1 MFLTPR
7 YFPLQ
12 LEDFVVNTLSTIQP
26 ELVMCGGDLTEAK
39 SSLLKA
45 AQDEAEWQQYRDIV
59 SKRWRNVAWLDIR
72 GNHDNLNVLSRNSSE
87 NFYAKYS
94 SMGPRGFL
102 NSYKVSLASRGQK
115 FNIIA
120 VDATWAVGMNYPFNF
135 VGYIDRTEQS
145 SLDGLVSSLKND
157 EVSIMF
163 GHYPTSVVAQFD
175 YIRTLIS
182 RGLVYLSGH
191 LHDLALF
198 RMYQMYSFH
207 DKDNLELELVD
218 WKNNRKFRILA
229 VDNGKLSFTDV
240 KFDDWPIALV
250 TYPKDTKFMMPSK
263 ENYSHYEEN
272 TIKVLVFHKINISK
286 VIIGIDMETEVEASA
301 VDGGPLYVLPW
312 DAGKFKK
319 GAHRINVKVVD
330 ENRIVKEFQQDF
342 TLNPREADKFSNVMS
357 NFVLRSSF
365 SKLFHWLYGLT
376 LFFNLAIPSAMA
388 VTIYLSQSGKLSSTT
403 RRHIQKFS
411 NCCLVRKLMLVTGHN
426 VICVSLIIFVIY
438 MAVGPW
444 VVGSLVEGRTGAVF
458 AWGVV
463 VDSTLVH
470 SQVPFAYYFVHFG
483 LIHPVVVLAIGHL
496 LDFKYGQMM
505 DVGGGAA
512 NCGIMRHVAI
522 SVSLLLMMAFSVF
535 LSLSFWH
542 QFGSLGFLL
551 GPLKTWSYVFYSAM
565 FWLAWRSSADRMA
578 AVHRVLTKEKEKN
591 EDEDVS
597 TSADKLL

>member
-1 MFLTPR
+1 M
-7 YFPLQ
+7 
-12 LEDFVVNTLSTIQP
+12 VNTLSTIQP

-59 SKRWRNVAWLDIR
+59 SRRWRNVAWLDIR
-72 GNHDNLNVLSRNSSE
+72 GNHDNLNVLNRNSSE

-94 SMGPRGFL
+94 SMGPQGFL

-135 VGYIDRTEQS
+135 VGYIDQTEQS
-145 SLDGLVSSLKND
+145 SLDGLVSSVKSD

-175 YIRTLIS
+175 YVRSLIS

-250 TYPKDTKFMMPSK
+250 TYPKDTTFMMPSK

-319 GAHRINVKVVD
+319 GAHRITVKVVD
-330 ENRIVKEFQQDF
+330 ENEIVKEFQQDF
-342 TLNPREADKFSNVMS
+342 TLNPEEADKFSNVMS

-388 VTIYLSQSGKLSSTT
+388 VTIYLSQSGKLSSTS

-505 DVGGGAA
+505 DVGGGAG

>member
-1 MFLTPR
+1 M
-7 YFPLQ
+7 
-12 LEDFVVNTLSTIQP
+12 VNTLSTIQP

-59 SKRWRNVAWLDIR
+59 SRRWRNVAWLDIR
-72 GNHDNLNVLSRNSSE
+72 GNHDNLNVLNRNSSE

-94 SMGPRGFL
+94 SMGPQGFL

-135 VGYIDRTEQS
+135 VGYIDQTEQS
-145 SLDGLVSSLKND
+145 SLDGLVSSLKSD

-175 YIRTLIS
+175 YVRSLIS

-319 GAHRINVKVVD
+319 GAHRITVKVVD
-330 ENRIVKEFQQDF
+330 ENEIVKEFQQDF
-342 TLNPREADKFSNVMS
+342 TLNPEEADKFSNVMS

-388 VTIYLSQSGKLSSTT
+388 VTIYLSQSGKLSSTS

-505 DVGGGAA
+505 DVGGGTGE
-512 NCGIMRHVAI
+512 CGMMRHVAI

-565 FWLAWRSSADRMA
+565 FWLAWRSSADRLA
-578 AVHRVLTKEKEKN
+578 AVHRVLTKEKEKI

>member
-1 MFLTPR
+1 M
-7 YFPLQ
+7 
-12 LEDFVVNTLSTIQP
+12 ENTLSTIQP

-59 SKRWRNVAWLDIR
+59 SRRWRNVAWLDIR
-72 GNHDNLNVLSRNSSE
+72 GNHDNLNVLNRNSSE

-94 SMGPRGFL
+94 SMGPQGFL

-135 VGYIDRTEQS
+135 VGYIDQTEQS
-145 SLDGLVSSLKND
+145 SLDGLVSSLKSD

-175 YIRTLIS
+175 YVRSLIS

-319 GAHRINVKVVD
+319 GAHRITVKVVD
-330 ENRIVKEFQQDF
+330 ENEIVKEFQQDF
-342 TLNPREADKFSNVMS
+342 TLNPEEADKFSNVMS
-357 NFVLRSSF
+357 DFVLKSSF

-388 VTIYLSQSGKLSSTT
+388 VTIYLSQSGKLSSTS

-411 NCCLVRKLMLVTGHN
+411 NCCLVRKLMLVTGHS
-426 VICVSLIIFVIY
+426 VICASLIIFVIY

-505 DVGGGAA
+505 DVGGGTG

-565 FWLAWRSSADRMA
+565 FWLAWRSSADRLA
-578 AVHRVLTKEKEKN
+578 AVHRVLTKEKEKI

>member
-1 MFLTPR
+1 M
-7 YFPLQ
+7 
-12 LEDFVVNTLSTIQP
+12 VNTLSTIQP

-59 SKRWRNVAWLDIR
+59 SRRWRNVAWLDIR
-72 GNHDNLNVLSRNSSE
+72 GNHDNLNVLNRNSSE

-94 SMGPRGFL
+94 SMGPQGFL

-135 VGYIDRTEQS
+135 VGYIDQTEQS
-145 SLDGLVSSLKND
+145 SLDGLVSSLKSD

-175 YIRTLIS
+175 YVRSLIS

-319 GAHRINVKVVD
+319 GAHRITVKVVD
-330 ENRIVKEFQQDF
+330 ENKIVKEFHQDF
-342 TLNPREADKFSNVMS
+342 TLNPEEADKFSNVMS
-357 NFVLRSSF
+357 DFVLRSSF

-388 VTIYLSQSGKLSSTT
+388 VTIYLSQSGKLSSTS

-505 DVGGGAA
+505 DVGGGTG
-512 NCGIMRHVAI
+512 NCGMMRHVAI

-565 FWLAWRSSADRMA
+565 FWLAWRSSADRLA
-578 AVHRVLTKEKEKN
+578 AVHRVLTKEKEKI

>member
-319 GAHRINVKVVD
+319 GAHRITVKVVD
-330 ENRIVKEFQQDF
+330 ENKTVKEFQQDF

-376 LFFNLAIPSAMA
+376 LFFNLAIPSFMA

>member
-1 MFLTPR
+1 M
-7 YFPLQ
+7 
-12 LEDFVVNTLSTIQP
+12 VNTLSTIQP

-59 SKRWRNVAWLDIR
+59 SRRWRNVAWLDIR
-72 GNHDNLNVLSRNSSE
+72 GNHDNLNVLNRNSSE

-94 SMGPRGFL
+94 SMGPQGFL
-102 NSYKVSLASRGQK
+102 NSYKVRLASRGQK

-135 VGYIDRTEQS
+135 VGYIDQTEQS
-145 SLDGLVSSLKND
+145 SLDGLVSSLKSD

-175 YIRTLIS
+175 YVRSLIS

-250 TYPKDTKFMMPSK
+250 TYPKDTTFMMPSK

-319 GAHRINVKVVD
+319 GAHRITVKVVD
-330 ENRIVKEFQQDF
+330 ENKIVKEFHQDF
-342 TLNPREADKFSNVMS
+342 TLNPEEADKFSNVMS
-357 NFVLRSSF
+357 DFVLRSSF

-388 VTIYLSQSGKLSSTT
+388 VTIYLSQSGKLSSTS

-505 DVGGGAA
+505 DVGGGTGE
-512 NCGIMRHVAI
+512 CGMMRHVAI

-535 LSLSFWH
+535 LSLSFWN

-565 FWLAWRSSADRMA
+565 FWLAWRSSADRLA

>member
-1 MFLTPR
+1 M
-7 YFPLQ
+7 
-12 LEDFVVNTLSTIQP
+12 VNTLSTIQP

-59 SKRWRNVAWLDIR
+59 SRRWRNVAWLDIR
-72 GNHDNLNVLSRNSSE
+72 GNHDNLNVLNRNSSE

-94 SMGPRGFL
+94 SMGPQGFL

-135 VGYIDRTEQS
+135 VGYIDQTEQS
-145 SLDGLVSSLKND
+145 SLDGLVSSLKSD

-175 YIRTLIS
+175 YVRSLIS

-229 VDNGKLSFTDV
+229 VDHGKLSFTDV

-250 TYPKDTKFMMPSK
+250 TYPKDTTFMMPSK

-319 GAHRINVKVVD
+319 GAHRITVKIVD
-330 ENRIVKEFQQDF
+330 ENEIVKEFQQDF
-342 TLNPREADKFSNVMS
+342 TLNPVEADKFSNVMS
-357 NFVLRSSF
+357 NFVPRSSF

-388 VTIYLSQSGKLSSTT
+388 VTIYLSQSGKLSSTS

-426 VICVSLIIFVIY
+426 VICVSLVIFVIY

-505 DVGGGAA
+505 DVGGGAG
-512 NCGIMRHVAI
+512 NCGILRHVAI

-535 LSLSFWH
+535 LSLSFWN

-565 FWLAWRSSADRMA
+565 FWLAWRSSADRLA

>member
-1 MFLTPR
+1 M
-7 YFPLQ
+7 
-12 LEDFVVNTLSTIQP
+12 VNTLSTIQP

-59 SKRWRNVAWLDIR
+59 SRRWRNVTWLDIR
-72 GNHDNLNVLSRNSSE
+72 GNHDNLNVLNRNSSE

-94 SMGPRGFL
+94 SMGPQGFL

-135 VGYIDRTEQS
+135 VGYIDQTEQS
-145 SLDGLVSSLKND
+145 SLDGLVSSLKSD

-175 YIRTLIS
+175 YIRSLIS

-229 VDNGKLSFTDV
+229 VDHGKLSFTDV

-319 GAHRINVKVVD
+319 GAHRITVKVVD
-330 ENRIVKEFQQDF
+330 ENEIVKEFQQDF
-342 TLNPREADKFSNVMS
+342 TLNPEEADKFSNVMS

-388 VTIYLSQSGKLSSTT
+388 VTIYLSQSGKLSSTS

-505 DVGGGAA
+505 DVGGGAG
-512 NCGIMRHVAI
+512 NCGMMRHVAI

>member
-1 MFLTPR
+1 M
-7 YFPLQ
+7 
-12 LEDFVVNTLSTIQP
+12 ENTLSTIQP

-59 SKRWRNVAWLDIR
+59 SRRWRNVAWLDIR

-135 VGYIDRTEQS
+135 VGYIDQTEQS
-145 SLDGLVSSLKND
+145 SLDGLVSSLKSD

-175 YIRTLIS
+175 YVRSLIS

-319 GAHRINVKVVD
+319 GAHRITVKVVD
-330 ENRIVKEFQQDF
+330 ENKVVKEFQHDF
-342 TLNPREADKFSNVMS
+342 TLNPEEAVKFSNVMS

-388 VTIYLSQSGKLSSTT
+388 VTIYLSQSGKLSSTS

-505 DVGGGAA
+505 DVGGGTG

>member
-1 MFLTPR
+1 M
-7 YFPLQ
+7 
-12 LEDFVVNTLSTIQP
+12 VNTLSTIQP

-229 VDNGKLSFTDV
+229 VDHGKLSFTDV

-388 VTIYLSQSGKLSSTT
+388 VTIYLSQSGKLSSTS

>member
-1 MFLTPR
+1 M
-7 YFPLQ
+7 
-12 LEDFVVNTLSTIQP
+12 VNTLSTIQP

-59 SKRWRNVAWLDIR
+59 SRRWRNVAWLDIR
-72 GNHDNLNVLSRNSSE
+72 GNHDNLNVLNRNSSE

-94 SMGPRGFL
+94 SMGPQGFL

-135 VGYIDRTEQS
+135 VGYIDQTEQS
-145 SLDGLVSSLKND
+145 SLDGLVSSLKSD

-175 YIRTLIS
+175 YVRSLIS

-229 VDNGKLSFTDV
+229 VDHGKLSFTDV

-319 GAHRINVKVVD
+319 GAHRITVKVVD
-330 ENRIVKEFQQDF
+330 ENKTVKEFQQDF
-342 TLNPREADKFSNVMS
+342 TLNSEEADKFSNVMS

-388 VTIYLSQSGKLSSTT
+388 VTIYLSQSGKLSSTS

-505 DVGGGAA
+505 DVGGGAGE
-512 NCGIMRHVAI
+512 CGIMRHVAI

-565 FWLAWRSSADRMA
+565 FWLAWRSSADRLA

>member
-1 MFLTPR
+1 M
-7 YFPLQ
+7 
-12 LEDFVVNTLSTIQP
+12 VNTLSTIQP

-229 VDNGKLSFTDV
+229 VDHGKLSFTDV

-312 DAGKFKK
+312 DAGKYKK
-319 GAHRINVKVVD
+319 GAHRITVKVVD
-330 ENRIVKEFQQDF
+330 ENKTVKEFQQDF

-376 LFFNLAIPSAMA
+376 LFFNLAIPSSMA
-388 VTIYLSQSGKLSSTT
+388 VTIYLSQSGKLSSTS

-505 DVGGGAA
+505 EVGGGAA